1 MLGLFK
7 EPPNVVHVE
16 TMTRPTRRSS
26 PTTRSSIATLTRR
39 KKLPDSSI
47 ATRTRRQKLQA
58 QPSDQFVLVSYA
70 MAVQIQIMLGRGWGA
85 FHTVLRIMY
94 EGFFRKALGYTE
106 NFRIPTHD
114 EAMHCH
120 AFQTKRFNMST
131 EIMCLLDEN
140 SNLVGCVCYTTMFS
154 RTDNTKAAYIGH
166 VYAPG
171 HGAVTMRMLQDHLK
185 SLGVSILLLEIP
197 DHDRHQERIL
207 RAFYDR
213 QGYTRGDSRYLSP
226 DIQQFLESVQFR
238 TKENL
243 RITGKFLNGIEWKHL
258 MAKAV

>member
-1 MLGLFK
+1 MFLLDELYPFTLVSQHMLGLFK
-7 EPPNVVHVE
+7 EPPSVVHVE
-16 TMTRPTRRSS
+16 TMTRPTRRY
-26 PTTRSSIATLTRR
+26 PV
-39 KKLPDSSI
+39 DSSI
-47 ATRTRRQKLQA
+47 AVRTRRQKLQA

-120 AFQTKRFNMST
+120 ARQTKRFNLST
-131 EIMCLLDEN
+131 EVMCLLDEN
-140 SNLVGCVCYTTMFS
+140 SNLVGFVCYTTMFS
-154 RTDNTKAAYIGH
+154 RTDDTKTAYIAH

-171 HGAVTMRMLQDHLK
+171 HGAVMMQMLQDHLK
-185 SLGVSILLLEIP
+185 SLGVSIILLEVP
-197 DHDRHQERIL
+197 SHDFQLERRL
-207 RAFYDR
+207 RAFYDG

-226 DIQQFLESVQFR
+226 QIKQFLESVEFR
-238 TKENL
+238 TKENP
-243 RITGKFLNGIEWKHL
+243 RITGEFLGGIEWRHL
-258 MAKAV
+258 MGKVV